1 MNKALTICLFN
12 SNTIWGGGEK
22 WILETSLKLSG
33 SKYNVIVCTNNKSKL
48 NENLKKTS
56 LQLIPVR
63 IFNLSLIDP
72 FKIFY
77 LYQIF
82 KKFEVDTIV
91 LGLSQDLKAA
101 GLAAKL
107 AGVRQIIYRR
117 GLANPLKNSLLNR
130 FYFKHIV
137 SKVIANSEEVKRSLL
152 VKNSSLI
159 KALDIYVIY
168 NGANLEI
175 ISDKV
180 DRNLKSSPIIIGYV
194 GRLVEGKGLNY
205 LIELAVHLK
214 NNQYDFVIKIVGI
227 GKMRHQL
234 QNYAKELNVEDS
246 ILFLEFLHDTSNF
259 YKEIDIFV
267 FPSESEGC
275 SNALLEA
282 MAHVK
287 PIVAFNIS
295 SMPEMVDDGIS
306 GFLVPDKDV
315 QLMAEKVILLINNAA
330 LRNSMGEQARR
341 KIAEK
346 FDFNKNLHLLEEL
359 F

>member
-1 MNKALTICLFN
+1 MNKASTICLFN

-33 SKYNVIVCTNNKSKL
+33 SKYNVIVCTNNTSEL
-48 NENLKKTS
+48 NENLKKSS
-56 LQLIPVR
+56 LLLIPVR

-72 FKIFY
+72 FKILY
-77 LYQIF
+77 LYQVF
-82 KKFEVDTIV
+82 KKYEVDTLV

-117 GLANPLKNSLLNR
+117 GLATPLKNSFLHR
-130 FYFKHIV
+130 FYFKYIV
-137 SKVIANSEEVKRSLL
+137 TKVIANSEEVKRNLL
-152 VKNSSLI
+152 IRNNSLI
-159 KALDIYVIY
+159 NASDIYVIY
-168 NGANLEI
+168 NGINLND
-175 ISDKV
+175 ISGKD
-180 DRNLKSSPIIIGYV
+180 DINLKNPLIVIGYV

-205 LIELAVHLK
+205 LIELAVYLK
-214 NNQYDFVIKIVGI
+214 DYQYDFAIKIVGI
-227 GKMRHQL
+227 GKMRNQL
-234 QNYAKELNVEDS
+234 EDYAKELKVEDS
-246 ILFLEFLHDTSNF
+246 IIFVEFLHDTCHF

-282 MAHVK
+282 MAHAK

-295 SMPEMVDDGIS
+295 SMPEMVVDGIS
-306 GFLVPDKDV
+306 GFLVPGKDV
-315 QLMAEKVILLINNAA
+315 QRMAEKVILLIKSVE
-330 LRNSMGEQARR
+330 LRNDMGKEARL
-341 KIAEK
+341 KIADK
-346 FDFNKNLHLLEEL
+346 FDFDKNHRLLEEL